1 MAPSMNGTNGGGSPV
16 GGLVNSVMGWFQHPF
31 MTSGSAFNWFLFV
44 GLLIV
49 ISWLWHVIL
58 LKLTEEI

>member
-1 MAPSMNGTNGGGSPV
+1 MAPSATGSSPIT
-16 GGLVNSVMGWFQHPF
+16 GLVNSVIGWFQHPF
-31 MTSGSAFNWFLFV
+31 QNEGSAYDWFLFV

>member
-1 MAPSMNGTNGGGSPV
+1 MAPSTNGTGSSPV
-16 GGLVNSVMGWFQHPF
+16 GGLVDSVMKWFQHPF
-31 MTSGSAFNWFLFV
+31 QTGGSAYDWFLFV

-58 LKLTEEI
+58 LKLAEEI

>member
-1 MAPSMNGTNGGGSPV
+1 
-16 GGLVNSVMGWFQHPF
+16 MGWFQHPF
-31 MTSGSAFNWFLFV
+31 TESGSAFNWFLFV

-49 ISWLWHVIL
+49 IGWMWHVIL

>member
-1 MAPSMNGTNGGGSPV
+1 MAPTANGTGGSSPTTD
-16 GGLVNSVMGWFQHPF
+16 LVNSVMGWFQHPF
-31 MTSGSAFNWFLFV
+31 TESGSAFNWFLFV

-49 ISWLWHVIL
+49 IGWMWHVIL

>member
-1 MAPSMNGTNGGGSPV
+1 MAPSTNGNGSSPV
-16 GGLVNSVMGWFQHPF
+16 TGLVNSVMDWFQHPF
-31 MTSGSAFNWFLFV
+31 QTSGSAYNWFLFV

-49 ISWLWHVIL
+49 IGWLWHVIL

>member
-1 MAPSMNGTNGGGSPV
+1 MAPSPNGSSPITS
-16 GGLVNSVMGWFQHPF
+16 LVNSVMQWFQHPF
-31 MTSGSAFNWFLFV
+31 QTGGDAADWFWFV
-44 GLLIV
+44 GLLIA